1 MTQSVSVNENSTER
15 TYRGRDAQFADFYL
29 KDAGLHREVAWRQSL
44 SDDLAERPEHEIEV
58 SRWTDPRIGERSRVR
73 HGLSTTPRD
82 SHIVSVALKA
92 AELKLSTDSG
102 VLFDGLMPSGTL
114 HVSGPGQRLAAEFR
128 SPYDFLHLRVS
139 NEFLGEEGFL
149 PGREQGWCCP
159 DVKLLFRD
167 SVAETLSRSLVE
179 ADDGCH
185 RLYVESVCK
194 AIVMRAMMRQERP
207 KPNGGLPKWRMKRL
221 QQHLAAHIAGS
232 ISLSDMAAAAGLS
245 KMHFAAQFR
254 ATTGFRPHEYLLFQR
269 IEQAKIAMTN
279 SELSLAEIAL
289 SVGFQ
294 AQAHFSTVFKRFT
307 GKSPGQ
313 WKQEYQS
320 AL

>member
-1 MTQSVSVNENSTER
+1 MTQYVSADPSSTER
-15 TYRGRDAQFADFYL
+15 RFQRRDTRFAGL
-29 KDAGLHREVAWRQSL
+29 CLEDAGLYREVEWRQSL
-44 SDDLAERPEHEIEV
+44 SEELAERPEHVIEV
-58 SRWTDPRIGERSRVR
+58 SRWTDPGSGTR
-73 HGLSTTPRD
+73 HGSSRTPPD
-82 SHIVSVALKA
+82 SHVVSVALKA
-92 AELKLSTDSG
+92 ADLKLSTERD
-102 VLFDGLMPSGTL
+102 VLFDGLMPSGML

-139 NEFLGEEGFL
+139 NEFLYEEGFL
-149 PGREQGWCCP
+149 PARERGWCCP

-221 QQHLAAHIAGS
+221 QQHLAAHIASS
-232 ISLSDMAAAAGLS
+232 ISLGDMAAAAGLS

-254 ATTGFRPHEYLLFQR
+254 AATGFRPHEYLLFQR

-313 WKQEYQS
+313 WKQEYRT
-320 AL
+320 AP